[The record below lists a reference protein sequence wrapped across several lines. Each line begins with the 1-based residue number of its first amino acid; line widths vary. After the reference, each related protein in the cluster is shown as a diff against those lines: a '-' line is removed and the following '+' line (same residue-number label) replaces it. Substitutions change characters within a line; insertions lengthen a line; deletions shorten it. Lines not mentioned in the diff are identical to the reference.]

1 MTNTDKALL
10 DKVLGCSNFEAAYKL
25 VYQLVRQD
33 HITPA
38 QMGDLIIYAYK
49 KFVY

>member
-1 MTNTDKALL
+1 MTHADKALL
-10 DKVLGCSNFEAAYKL
+10 DKVLGCSNFDAASKL
-25 VYQLVRQD
+25 VYQWVKQD

-38 QMGDLIIYAYK
+38 QMGDLMIYAFK